1 MTTPARAAEHLFL
14 ALGVVLLLTTAF
26 ALIDGRLPPA
36 ECPEEDTQE
45 ICTSSSDIGWLVVGG
60 AALFLSVGLMMR
72 MSRTSGSGA
81 LFGNFFLDEDENSI
95 AVRVAEEFEDVH
107 DTDRLTGAWANL
119 ETKMLESNHSEE
131 E

>member
-14 ALGVVLLLTTAF
+14 GLGIVLLLATAF

-36 ECPEEDTQE
+36 DCPEEKTLE
-45 ICTSSSDIGWLVVGG
+45 ICTSSSDLGWLVVGG
-60 AALFLSVGLMMR
+60 AALFLSIGLMMR
-72 MSRTSGSGA
+72 VSRTSGSGA
-81 LFGNFFLDEDENSI
+81 LFGNLFSDENEQSI
-95 AVRVAEEFEDVH
+95 ATRVAEDFNDAH

-119 ETKMLESNHSEE
+119 ETKMLETSHSEE